1 MVVAL
6 AAIVLLFQVWTGG
19 ILLKPL
25 NVTNIIQQN
34 GYILV
39 LAIGMVIVII
49 SGHIDLSVGSIAGF
63 IGAMSGVLMVR
74 NDMPWLLGV
83 AVCVGIGALIGAW
96 QGFWIAYVGI
106 PSFIVTLGGM
116 LVFRGATQYLLEG
129 QSIAPMPH
137 GLEQVSSGF
146 LPELG
151 ANAVYHWPTVILGA
165 VVTVAAVVVQ
175 VRRRRSQIRYGQ
187 EVSSTAV
194 FVAKCVAIIASLAAF
209 TLLLASYRGVPIVG
223 IILVV
228 LTIVYAFVMRNTVLG
243 RQVYAVG
250 GNSAAARL
258 SGVRNQRVTL
268 LVFVNMGILAAVA
281 GLLFAARLNSA
292 TPQAGVNFE
301 LEAIAAAFIGGASS
315 SGGVG
320 TVFGAIVGGLVL
332 GVLNNGMSI
341 LGIGSDVQ
349 QVIKGLVLLQQA
361 KGRTLETS
369 ASPGALPDDE
379 LCGYQDRLIVDR
391 PVVGVFDSSD
401 EHFDASAADRCE
413 VLADCGQWW

>member
-1 MVVAL
+1 VTTTVEQSPQHPVAPQERGATTPKPPSLRERLSAFLMSHVRQSGMVVAL
-6 AAIVLLFQVWTGG
+6 AAIVLLFQIWTGG

-74 NDMPWLLGV
+74 NDMPWLLAVG
-83 AVCVGIGALIGAW
+83 VCVAMGALIGAW

-129 QSIAPMPH
+129 QSLAPLPH

-165 VVTVAAVVVQ
+165 VIIAAALVVQ
-175 VRRRRSQIRYGQ
+175 VRRRRSQRRYGQ
-187 EVSSTAV
+187 EVSRTAL
-194 FVAKCVAIIASLAAF
+194 FVVKCAAIAAALAAV

-258 SGVRNQRVTL
+258 SGIRNQRVTL
-268 LVFVNMGILAAVA
+268 LVFVNMGVLAAVA

-349 QVIKGLVLLQQA
+349 QVIKGLVLLA
-361 KGRTLETS
+361 AVGFDVYNKRRGGR
-369 ASPGALPDDE
+369 
-379 LCGYQDRLIVDR
+379 
-391 PVVGVFDSSD
+391 
-401 EHFDASAADRCE
+401 
-413 VLADCGQWW
+413 

>member
-1 MVVAL
+1 VTTTVEQTSQTPEAPQGSGKPPPPGLRARVSSFLMSHVRQSGMVVAL
-6 AAIVLLFQVWTGG
+6 AAIALLFQVWTGG

-63 IGAMSGVLMVR
+63 IGATSAVLMVR
-74 NDMPWLLGV
+74 NDMPWLLAV
-83 AVCVGIGALIGAW
+83 AVCVGMGALIGAW

-146 LPELG
+146 LPEIG
-151 ANAVYHWPTVILGA
+151 SNAVYHWPTVILGA
-165 VVTVAAVVVQ
+165 VVMVAAVVVQ
-175 VRRRRSQIRYGQ
+175 IRRRRSQIRYGQ
-187 EVSSTAV
+187 HVSGMTM
-194 FVAKCVAIIASLAAF
+194 FVAKCAAIVVALAVF

-228 LTIVYAFVMRNTVLG
+228 LSLVYAFIMRNTVLG

-258 SGVRNQRVTL
+258 SGIRNQRVTL
-268 LVFVNMGILAAVA
+268 LVFVNMGMLAAVA

-292 TPQAGVNFE
+292 TPQAGINFE

-349 QVIKGLVLLQQA
+349 QVIKGLVLLA
-361 KGRTLETS
+361 AVGFDVYNRRKGGR
-369 ASPGALPDDE
+369 
-379 LCGYQDRLIVDR
+379 
-391 PVVGVFDSSD
+391 
-401 EHFDASAADRCE
+401 
-413 VLADCGQWW
+413 

>member
-1 MVVAL
+1 VTTTVEQPSQTPEAQPQSNKPTPPGLCQRVSSFLVSHIRQSGMVVAL

-292 TPQAGVNFE
+292 TPQAGLNFE

-349 QVIKGLVLLQQA
+349 QVIKGLVLLA
-361 KGRTLETS
+361 AVGFDVYNRRKGGR
-369 ASPGALPDDE
+369 
-379 LCGYQDRLIVDR
+379 
-391 PVVGVFDSSD
+391 
-401 EHFDASAADRCE
+401 
-413 VLADCGQWW
+413 

>member
-1 MVVAL
+1 MTSTVEQTAQRADDQPPPNGAPPQGLRARLSSFLMSHIRQSGMVVAL
-6 AAIVLLFQVWTGG
+6 AAIVVLFQIWTDG

-49 SGHIDLSVGSIAGF
+49 CGHIDLSVGSIAGF
-63 IGAMSGVLMVR
+63 IGAIGGVVMVR
-74 NDMPWLLGV
+74 HDVPWLVGV
-83 AVCVGIGALIGAW
+83 AACVAIGALIGAW

-129 QSIAPMPH
+129 QSIAPMPR

-146 LPELG
+146 LPEIG
-151 ANAVYHWPTVILGA
+151 TNAVYHWPTVILGA
-165 VVTVAAVVVQ
+165 VIAVTAVVVQ
-175 VRRRRSQIRYGQ
+175 IRRRRSQLRYGQ
-187 EVSSTAV
+187 RVSSTV
-194 FVAKCVAIIASLAAF
+194 LFVAKCAAIVVALAAF

-228 LTIVYAFVMRNTVLG
+228 LTVVYAFVMRNTVLG

-258 SGVRNQRVTL
+258 SGIRNQRVTL
-268 LVFVNMGILAAVA
+268 LVFVNMGMLAAVA

-292 TPQAGVNFE
+292 TPQAGINFE

-341 LGIGSDVQ
+341 LGIGSDIQ
-349 QVIKGLVLLQQA
+349 QVIKGLVLLA
-361 KGRTLETS
+361 AVGFDVYNRRKGGR
-369 ASPGALPDDE
+369 
-379 LCGYQDRLIVDR
+379 
-391 PVVGVFDSSD
+391 
-401 EHFDASAADRCE
+401 
-413 VLADCGQWW
+413 

>member
-1 MVVAL
+1 VTTTVEQSPQQPVAPEQRGATTPAPPSLRQRLSAFLMSHVRQSGMVVAL
-6 AAIVLLFQVWTGG
+6 AAIVLLFQIWTGG

-49 SGHIDLSVGSIAGF
+49 AGHIDLSVGSIAGF

-74 NDMPWLLGV
+74 NDMPWLLAVGLCV
-83 AVCVGIGALIGAW
+83 AMGALIGAW

-129 QSIAPMPH
+129 QSIAPLPH

-151 ANAVYHWPTVILGA
+151 TNAVYHWPTVILG
-165 VVTVAAVVVQ
+165 VVIIVAALVVQ
-175 VRRRRSQIRYGQ
+175 VRRRRSQRRYGQ
-187 EVSSTAV
+187 EVSRTAL
-194 FVAKCVAIIASLAAF
+194 FVAKCAAIVAALAAV

-258 SGVRNQRVTL
+258 SGIRNQRVTL
-268 LVFVNMGILAAVA
+268 LVFVNMGVLAAVA

-349 QVIKGLVLLQQA
+349 QVIKGLVLLA
-361 KGRTLETS
+361 AVGFDIYNKRRGGR
-369 ASPGALPDDE
+369 
-379 LCGYQDRLIVDR
+379 
-391 PVVGVFDSSD
+391 
-401 EHFDASAADRCE
+401 
-413 VLADCGQWW
+413 